1 MPWYVY
7 YLQDANGRGTYIGK
21 TNDLERRLAQH
32 NGQKAGGAKATRGR
46 QWSRVCY
53 VQGFEDE
60 RAALQFEWAWKHY
73 SRRFLNKTLIVGSQA
88 RRLLALLAC
97 LNADKVTSNAN
108 KMTLDVVWESEES
121 PFEYF

>member
-7 YLQDANGRGTYIGK
+7 YLQGDGHRGTYIGK
-21 TNDLERRLAQH
+21 TNDLDRRLAQH

-46 QWSRVCY
+46 HWNRVCY

-73 SRRFLNKTLIVGSQA
+73 TRRLRNPSAPLGSLR

-97 LNADKVTSNAN
+97 LDAAKVTSNAT